1 MPKELHEITKFMT
14 GTISTPSETDVP
26 DDTASYSLNLDP
38 VAEDGV
44 LKGVPNDAQLSSG
57 GIISTNIDDSGIDK
71 DLTEPIIYI
80 MGNIL

>member
-14 GTISTPSETDVP
+14 GTITTPSETDVP
-26 DDTASYSLNLDP
+26 DDTASYSLNIDP

-57 GIISTNIDDSGIDK
+57 GIISTNIDASGIDK
-71 DLTEPIIYI
+71 DLTEPIKFIPYI
-80 MGNIL
+80 P

>member
-57 GIISTNIDDSGIDK
+57 GMISADSDASGIDI
-71 DLTEPIIYI
+71 DLANPIDFSS
-80 MGNIL
+80 GSGS